1 MDENNKMSEK
11 KADIPQFVQNC
22 ITVSVDSSSIR
33 SVEVYYDF
41 LPQSYEFAK
50 EHYQFIIYEC
60 DKSTYNLKPE
70 KAWKFSLSKNN
81 EFVSTSDVITL
92 RTTDDKGELELEN
105 GNLYALGLNIAKE
118 KNKEGASCELANI
131 TYFCL
136 DEDDEYKGEVP
147 EAEYTYLEL
156 RGNGSGAIQVKYNMP
171 EHSPKSNPRTNEDRI
186 KIFEERQSLLFTTSV
201 PSFDEEVIKNNNSG
215 GKQAYVVMNKTYE
228 SLESGNVYTVVY
240 CYKEEEATNSTS
252 NTCIHDD
259 GTGTGGTK
267 KINYFAASL
276 QFTNMH

>member
-1 MDENNKMSEK
+1 MVENNNISEK
-11 KADIPQFVQNC
+11 KTNIPQFVQNY

-50 EHYQFIIYEC
+50 EHYQFIVYEC

-70 KAWKFSLSKNN
+70 KSWKFSLSNN
-81 EFVSTSDVITL
+81 NQFVSTSDVIALKTADNN
-92 RTTDDKGELELEN
+92 RELELEN

-131 TYFCL
+131 TYFRL

-171 EHSPKSNPRTNEDRI
+171 EHSPKSNPHTNEDCI
-186 KIFEERQSLLFTTSV
+186 KIFEERQSLLFSTSV
-201 PSFDEEVIKNNNSG
+201 PSFDEELIKNNNPG
-215 GKQAYVVMNKTYE
+215 GEQAYVVMNKTYE
-228 SLESGNVYTVVY
+228 SLESGNTYTVAF
-240 CYKEEEATNSTS
+240 CYKGEEPTNSTS
-252 NTCIHDD
+252 NTSIPDD
-259 GTGTGGTK
+259 GDG
-267 KINYFAASL
+267 INYFAASL
-276 QFTNMH
+276 QFGNMH